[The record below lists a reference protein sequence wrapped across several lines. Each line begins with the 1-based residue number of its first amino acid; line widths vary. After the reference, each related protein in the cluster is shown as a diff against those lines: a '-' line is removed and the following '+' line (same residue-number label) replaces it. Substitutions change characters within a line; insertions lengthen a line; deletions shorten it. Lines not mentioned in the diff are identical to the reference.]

1 MNLIHIIQVLVWF
14 TRLLILA
21 GTILE
26 LLELFNNSRVTHGYV
41 TVVFVKFKIHSE
53 QWV

>member
-26 LLELFNNSRVTHGYV
+26 LLELLNNSRVTHWFV
-41 TVVFVKFKIHSE
+41 TVVFAKFKIHSQ